1 NMPDVRGLAAMH
13 GMEYTPGAWIEGIM
27 LNMGTGSVV
36 NGYEAIAGQINVELH
51 KPEKGERLY
60 LNLFAN
66 AMQRLEGNLSLRH
79 SLSEGV
85 HTGLMLHGKHQKGRF
100 DHNRDGFLDMPLSE
114 ALIGVHRWRFMGKN
128 GWMGQFGIKGTYLQ
142 STSGQFDFERG
153 QSETP
158 ELWGAMH
165 DAQRAEAWIKVGKVF
180 ADRPYASMG
189 LQLSGNIHHQ
199 ESTFGNRVYNG
210 DQESFYANWIYKT
223 IIVDTRHEL
232 KTGASWQWDRYE
244 EVFEDQSFNRIESVP
259 GVFGEYTWTG
269 REDFTLVAGLRADY
283 HNLFGA
289 FVTPRLHVKYN
300 FTETSVLRAIAG
312 RGQRTANILIEQIGA
327 MASNRAFIIEGD
339 GSDNPYGLDQEIA
352 WNFGL
357 NFAQEFIWGGRQTLL
372 CLDAYHT
379 YFQQQIVVDFD
390 ADPQALFFYNLEG
403 NSFSNSLQAQLD
415 YELFTRFDV
424 RLAYRFNDVRID
436 YRSET
441 LQKPL
446 IARHRAFLNL
456 AYATK
461 NGWAF
466 DATLN
471 WQGQQRLP
479 NSTSN
484 PERYQLDAE
493 SPDFFL
499 LSGQITKSWKE
510 GLFELYAGGE
520 NLLDFHLHDPI
531 LGSDD
536 PFGTYFDASMV
547 WGPIFGRNLY
557 VGMRYKIE

>member
-1 NMPDVRGLAAMH
+1 
-13 GMEYTPGAWIEGIM
+13 
-27 LNMGTGSVV
+27 
-36 NGYEAIAGQINVELH
+36 
-51 KPEKGERLY
+51 
-60 LNLFAN
+60 
-66 AMQRLEGNLSLRH
+66 
-79 SLSEGV
+79 
-85 HTGLMLHGKHQKGRF
+85 
-100 DHNRDGFLDMPLSE
+100 
-114 ALIGVHRWRFMGKN
+114 
-128 GWMGQFGIKGTYLQ
+128 
-142 STSGQFDFERG
+142 
-153 QSETP
+153 
-158 ELWGAMH
+158 
-165 DAQRAEAWIKVGKVF
+165 
-180 ADRPYASMG
+180 
-189 LQLSGNIHHQ
+189 
-199 ESTFGNRVYNG
+199 
-210 DQESFYANWIYKT
+210 
-223 IIVDTRHEL
+223 
-232 KTGASWQWDRYE
+232 
-244 EVFEDQSFNRIESVP
+244 
-259 GVFGEYTWTG
+259 
-269 REDFTLVAGLRADY
+269 
-283 HNLFGA
+283 
-289 FVTPRLHVKYN
+289 
-300 FTETSVLRAIAG
+300 
-312 RGQRTANILIEQIGA
+312 
-327 MASNRAFIIEGD
+327 
-339 GSDNPYGLDQEIA
+339 
-352 WNFGL
+352 
-357 NFAQEFIWGGRQTLL
+357 
-372 CLDAYHT
+372 
-379 YFQQQIVVDFD
+379 
-390 ADPQALFFYNLEG
+390 NLEG